1 MTDIK
6 VTIPSPPDLTVRNTT
21 GINFPVRNTHP
32 QKQASLSGSLHHT
45 DPLDRVAE
53 IVEAHI
59 NEITGVNRKVRVEKN
74 EDADRMVY
82 KVIDKNTEE
91 VIRQFP
97 PEDLLKLIAYY
108 RHVEGLGMDGS
119 A

>member
-6 VTIPSPPDLTVRNTT
+6 VTIPSPPDLTIRNTT
-21 GINFPVRNTHP
+21 GNNFSVRNSQLKEP
-32 QKQASLSGSLHHT
+32 VSPARSPRSD
-45 DPLDRVAE
+45 DPLDRVAK
-53 IVEAHI
+53 ILEAHI
-59 NEITGVNRKVRVEKN
+59 AEITGANRKVRVERN

-82 KVIDKNTEE
+82 KVIDKETEE